1 MRFGWALVLT
11 MVFAAVSIS
20 TLNAAEAAGPKQGLV
35 RIVISDGSDLARIE
49 AAGLPVFARIRCG
62 EGIALITGTG
72 PAGAGALE
80 AYGLQA
86 EILDADIEGKTYYEC
101 SLFPNTP
108 QPDWGA
114 YGNVLYREGIRAIL
128 SMSPQ
133 DAWRLAETGVEL
145 RAIMTDPK
153 PLPELDGAG
162 FAPLSIAHDPDVQ
175 DMIDA
180 VESLTVYTY
189 TGDISGEWPVTI
201 GGSPY
206 TIATRNTYSGTPI
219 TRATEFVGEHLE
231 GLGLPVEY
239 HVWDSSG
246 YPNVIAEIP
255 GEVSPDS
262 IVIICAHLD
271 DMPNSTTAPGADD
284 NASGSVAVLI
294 AADVLSQYTWHYTL
308 RFALWTG
315 EEQGLYGSYYYAR
328 RSYLDGEDILAVL
341 NLDMIAYNTQASQK
355 DIDLHADQDGTPG
368 TMELAQ
374 LFVDVVDTYNIDLV
388 PDIWPDGL
396 TASDHS
402 SFWNYNYTA
411 ILAIEDWDDFT
422 PYYHTQSDLLQTF
435 DMDFYVEFVK
445 ASVAT
450 FAHMGVVYD
459 DLSGV
464 NDIAG
469 DDGSAPGM
477 TMLHPG
483 RPNPA
488 GSATVVRYDIA
499 SPGTA
504 NLTVY
509 DSRGRVVRTLV
520 DRHHA
525 AGTYEAT
532 WNGENE
538 SGARTPP
545 GVYFLSLKTGAGA
558 SQARKVVLVR

>member
-1 MRFGWALVLT
+1 MIL
-11 MVFAAVSIS
+11 AAVSIS
-20 TLNAAEAAGPKQGLV
+20 TSNAAEAAGPRQGLA
-35 RIVISDGSDLARIE
+35 RIVISDDSDLARIE
-49 AAGLPVFARIRCG
+49 AAGIPVFARVRCKD
-62 EGIALITGTG
+62 GIALITGTG

-80 AYGLQA
+80 AHGLQA

-101 SLFPNTP
+101 YLLPNRP
-108 QPDWGA
+108 RPDWGA
-114 YGNVLYREGIRAIL
+114 YGRVLYREEGRAIL

-133 DAWRLAETGVEL
+133 DAGRLAGTGVEL
-145 RAIMTDPK
+145 RAIITDPK
-153 PLPELDGAG
+153 PMPESGGAG
-162 FAPLSIAHDPDVQ
+162 FAPLSVTHNPDVQ

-189 TGDISGEWPVTI
+189 TGDISGEWPVNI

-231 GLGLPVEY
+231 GLGLTVEY
-239 HVWDSSG
+239 HVWDGSG
-246 YPNVIAEIP
+246 YPNVIAELP
-255 GEVSPDS
+255 GQVSPDS

-271 DMPNSTTAPGADD
+271 DMPTSATAPGADD
-284 NASGSVAVLI
+284 NASGSVAVLV
-294 AADVLSQYTWHYTL
+294 AADILSQYDWRYTL
-308 RFALWTG
+308 RFAHWTG

-328 RSYLDGEDILAVL
+328 RAYLDGEDIIAVL
-341 NLDMIAYNTQASQK
+341 NLDMIGYNTQASQK
-355 DIDLHADQDGTPG
+355 DIDLHADDGGTPG

-374 LFVDVVDTYNIDLV
+374 LFVDVVDTYNLDLV

-422 PYYHTQSDLLQTF
+422 PYYHTQNDLLQTL

-445 ASVAT
+445 ASIAT

-464 NDIAG
+464 DDVAG
-469 DDGSAPGM
+469 DDRGAAGI

-488 GSATVVRYDIA
+488 GSATIVRYDIA
-499 SPGTA
+499 SPGA
-504 NLTVY
+504 ARLTVY
-509 DSRGRVVRTLV
+509 DARGRVVRTLS
-520 DRHHA
+520 DGHHA
-525 AGTYEAT
+525 AGTYETT

-538 SGARTPP
+538 EGERMPP
-545 GVYFLSLKTGAGA
+545 GVYFLSLSTGPGV
-558 SQARKVVLVR
+558 SQTHKIVLVR